1 MTENPRDGMRRYYRP
16 DEVAAILRIS
26 LASVYRR
33 IQDGTL
39 PAVQVGA
46 LYRIPR
52 EAVEAPGDFTL
63 K

>member
-1 MTENPRDGMRRYYRP
+1 MTESIRKYYRP

-26 LASVYRR
+26 LATVYRR

-39 PAVQVGA
+39 PAVQIGA

-52 EAVEAPGDFTL
+52 EAVEAPDEFTL
-63 K
+63 Q